1 MHLHNIH
8 TRTTP
13 ALADSSPYHTHSPR
27 YHYWLRC
34 YAQLLARHGLEADL
48 RALFNAML
56 EGRRFGG
63 GSLRSPFG
71 GSGATGASDGGARTT
86 TDGAAGASSGGA
98 GASSGAAGASSGGAS
113 ASSGGAGATAADSK
127 QLKRMLVAVGE
138 TNRALQRFVAE
149 YVRNITPL

>member
-98 GASSGAAGASSGGAS
+98 GA
-113 ASSGGAGATAADSK
+113 TAADSK